1 MRQDDSGKTREK
13 RYTVPLFV
21 GDKEELE
28 RRAKAQGAPWAR
40 YLQMLVHRALKD
52 KEIMR

>member
-1 MRQDDSGKTREK
+1 M
-13 RYTVPLFV
+13 YLFEV
-21 GDKEELE
+21 DREELE
-28 RRAKAQGAPWAR
+28 RRARAHGATWAR